1 MRIRTDHCTDY
12 VSQQKYIENLGVGA
26 AEYNNNYV
34 GIASYNIFVGVA
46 IATIFG
52 AAFFFDLFWPERYE
66 SPGVK
71 LAWKISAVFVC
82 CAALGDALAYTVS
95 ISPNTSRDFLE
106 AMTSVLIRSLFICQ
120 R

>member
-1 MRIRTDHCTDY
+1 M
-12 VSQQKYIENLGVGA
+12 GA
-26 AEYNNNYV
+26 AVYNNNYV

-71 LAWKISAVFVC
+71 LAWKISAIFVC
-82 CAALGDALAYTVS
+82 LAALADALAYTVS
-95 ISPNTSRDFLE
+95 FTFIKVFMTPSRQYECIDSTLY
-106 AMTSVLIRSLFICQ
+106 V
-120 R
+120 